1 MDAAISDSAASIV
14 VVARDSDGNILKC
27 WAKRISRVDPCVA
40 EAVALT
46 WAGEIAIEEH
56 LSDIIVEGDSKV
68 CIDAVLGTPDKIPW
82 AIQAYI
88 ANVSN
93 YASFFN
99 SCRFC
104 WVG

>member
-1 MDAAISDSAASIV
+1 M
-14 VVARDSDGNILKC
+14 
-27 WAKRISRVDPCVA
+27 DPCVA
-40 EAVALT
+40 EAATLT

-104 WVG
+104 WVGREANNIMGPLPC